1 MSNWDKEDYRVF
13 LRDCHNFGNC
23 NHRSIKGLLRQARNG
38 NSKPANEWDI
48 NEICPDTV
56 AGDAWDYDQSQS
68 GFIEIT
74 DRTIILD
81 QNVDLAGDG
90 LIIGSGGKLIFKVE
104 TMIN

>member
-13 LRDCHNFGNC
+13 LRDCHNFGSC

-38 NSKPANEWDI
+38 NSKPANDWDI
-48 NEICPDTV
+48 NEICPDSV
-56 AGDAWDYDQSQS
+56 AGDSWDYDQSQR

-74 DRTIILD
+74 DRTVILD

-90 LIIGSGGKLIFKVE
+90 LIIGSGGKLIFRVYSGS
-104 TMIN
+104 